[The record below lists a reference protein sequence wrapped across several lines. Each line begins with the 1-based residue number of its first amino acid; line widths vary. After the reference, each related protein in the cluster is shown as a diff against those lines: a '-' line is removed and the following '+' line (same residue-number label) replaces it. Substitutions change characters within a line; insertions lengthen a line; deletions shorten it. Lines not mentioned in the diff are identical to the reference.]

1 MTMSGFRKTIAVFII
16 AFIGIPTLM
25 GIIWGVGVTRA
36 VVSPEFLSDL
46 PRDIIAKV
54 PSMID
59 ETLEAVER
67 EDAVDDEEAR
77 VWIKAIAE
85 IDTSPKELLEEI
97 GVMSW
102 LENELSQSLEDIG
115 KIMRGEISPRPVT
128 LNLRPL
134 KKALK
139 HEAIDQ
145 YLKDVLQQLP
155 TCSDEQ
161 MQEWLDI
168 ADKDFHRD
176 LPPCRPQGLENAI
189 TLLRSHWHREVDKE
203 IVSEVNI
210 FDVRWDDH
218 MHFDYDFGVGIMKI
232 VVAATFFLFLIPL
245 TFFVLAGLI
254 GSGWNAG
261 VLRWIGGSAV
271 AGGGITYLLSKFA
284 GEVLQFGV
292 SAFPFHYDYPYQD
305 VRVAEIFFE
314 KAGDIGIVVANHL
327 FSAVY
332 SVSGIVVI
340 VGIVLIALSY
350 AFVSEKRGSGGTR
363 AQRATAASPQPPA
376 PPSPQ
381 APPAPTVEE
390 PVAKRE
396 PWEKDE

>member
-1 MTMSGFRKTIAVFII
+1 MSGFRKTIAVFII
-16 AFIGIPTLM
+16 AFIGIPTLI

-46 PRDIIAKV
+46 PRDIISRV
-54 PSMID
+54 PTMID

-77 VWIKAIAE
+77 IWIKAIAE
-85 IDTSPKELLEEI
+85 VDTSPKELLEKV

-115 KIMRGEISPRPVT
+115 KIMRGEIKPRPVM

-155 TCSDEQ
+155 TCSDQQ
-161 MQEWLDI
+161 MQEWMETVED
-168 ADKDFHRD
+168 DFHKE

-189 TLLRSHWHREVDKE
+189 TLLRAHWHREIDKE
-203 IVSEVNI
+203 IVNEVNI
-210 FDVRWDDH
+210 FDVRWDDDH
-218 MHFDYDFGVGIMKI
+218 YFDYEFGVGIMKI
-232 VVAATFFLFLIPL
+232 VVAATFFLFLVPL
-245 TFFVLAGLI
+245 FFFALAALI
-254 GSGWNAG
+254 ASGWNAG
-261 VLRWIGGSAV
+261 ALRWIGGSAV
-271 AGGGITYLLSKFA
+271 VGGGITYLLSKFA
-284 GEVLQFGV
+284 GEVLEFGV
-292 SAFPFHYDYPYQD
+292 SAFPFHYTHPYQD
-305 VRVAEIFFE
+305 ARLAEIFFE
-314 KAGDIGIVVANHL
+314 KAGDIGIVVADHL

-350 AFVSEKRGSGGTR
+350 AFVSEKGGGGTR
-363 AQRATAASPQPPA
+363 TRTTTTAAAAAPAAAPQPPA
-376 PPSPQ
+376 EE
-381 APPAPTVEE
+381 PAP
-390 PVAKRE
+390 KRE
-396 PWEKDE
+396 PWEKGE